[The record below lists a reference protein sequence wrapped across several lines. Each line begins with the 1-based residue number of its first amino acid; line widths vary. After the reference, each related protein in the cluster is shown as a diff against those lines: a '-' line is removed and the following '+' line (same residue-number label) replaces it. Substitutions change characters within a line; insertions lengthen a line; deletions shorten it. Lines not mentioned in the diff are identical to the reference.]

1 MMTTKFFIKL
11 VGVPNY
17 EESIRSPSFSSFI
30 EERPTV
36 VDLIKSIE
44 PDDRFVLYVRG
55 CGFVG
60 ILCVKEKAVFDA
72 SPNDPNYLSPEFPHY
87 IEVKEAKVLRQED
100 ALRLSVVKKWN
111 GLPDEL
117 KNTLSSNLR
126 WVGGICQILE
136 SEFHWFEDKIERRL
150 SEFGGYL
157 PTEIAKKI

>member
-30 EERPTV
+30 GQRTTV

-44 PDDRFVLYVRG
+44 PDDRFVLYVTGHRH
-55 CGFVG
+55 GFVG

-72 SPNDPNYLSPEFPHY
+72 SPNDPNYLSPKFPHY

-100 ALRLSVVKKWN
+100 ALARYMYV
-111 GLPDEL
+111 
-117 KNTLSSNLR
+117 
-126 WVGGICQILE
+126 
-136 SEFHWFEDKIERRL
+136 
-150 SEFGGYL
+150 
-157 PTEIAKKI
+157 

>member
-17 EESIRSPSFSSFI
+17 EESIRSPSFSKNI
-30 EERPTV
+30 RDQQGV
-36 VDLIKSIE
+36 LDLIKSIE
-44 PDDRFVLYVRG
+44 PDDRFVLYVTG
-55 CGFVG
+55 HGFVG
-60 ILCVKEKAVFDA
+60 ILCVKKKLVFDA
-72 SPNDPNYLSPEFPHY
+72 CQNDPNYLNPDYPHY

-136 SEFHWFEDKIERRL
+136 SEFHWLEDKIERRL